1 MVIIKQEG
9 ISIPSTL
16 HSTLPNTKN
25 IIHLEWGH
33 QLHTTHLQVNM
44 MFRPNTQNLLHL
56 EWGHQL
62 HTTHLQVNMMFR
74 LLPEGLDCL
83 VMALEEIS
91 SVEFG
96 WACDLKNHKYYF
108 CCVP

>member
-1 MVIIKQEG
+1 MWSQTIVSPILQAIQMVIIKQEG

-16 HSTLPNTKN
+16 HSTLPNTQN
-25 IIHLEWGH
+25 LIHMEWGH

-44 MFRPNTQNLLHL
+44 MFH
-56 EWGHQL
+56 
-62 HTTHLQVNMMFR
+62 

-83 VMALEEIS
+83 VIALEEIS

-96 WACDLKNHKYYF
+96 WACHLKNHKY
-108 CCVP
+108 